1 MSVLFKCVKLR
12 KVYGGE
18 NSMTMDLFDQSPEEP
33 WAEPICD
40 GALVLRRFASAC
52 DAGLLKAIEQVAS
65 QAPFRHMQT
74 PGGHTM
80 SVAMTCCGD
89 WGWVTDTKGY
99 RYQHEDPVSGSPWPA
114 IPETFRS
121 LAIEAAARAGYAD
134 FDPDACLINRYLP
147 GAKMGLH
154 QDKDESDFSQPI
166 VSVSLGSA
174 IVFQFGG
181 HRRSDRPQK
190 VPLEHGDVVVWG
202 GSSRLRY
209 HGVLTLKSQ
218 EHPLTGAC
226 RYNLTFR
233 RAG

>member
-1 MSVLFKCVKLR
+1 
-12 KVYGGE
+12 
-18 NSMTMDLFDQSPEEP
+18 MTSDLFASIEKP
-33 WAEPICD
+33 WAEPLGD
-40 GALVLRRFASAC
+40 GAVVLRRFASA
-52 DAGLLKAIEQVAS
+52 
-65 QAPFRHMQT
+65 QAPALLDAISAVTEQAPLRQMQT

-80 SVAMTCCGD
+80 SAAMACCGT
-89 WGWVTDTKGY
+89 WGWVTDRKGY
-99 RYQHEDPVSGSPWPA
+99 RYQQTDPLTNRLWPRM
-114 IPETFRS
+114 PEPLYE
-121 LAIEAAARAGYAD
+121 LARDAARQAGYPD
-134 FDPDACLINRYLP
+134 FEPDACLINRYLP

-154 QDKDESDFSQPI
+154 QDKDETDFSQPI
-166 VSVSLGSA
+166 VSVSLGSP

-181 HRRSDRPQK
+181 DRRSDRPQR

-202 GSSRLRY
+202 GPSRLRY

>member
-18 NSMTMDLFDQSPEEP
+18 NSMTMDLFDQSPAEP
-33 WAEPICD
+33 WAEPICE

-52 DAGLLKAIEQVAS
+52 GSELLVEIEQVAA
-65 QAPFRHMQT
+65 QAPFRQMQT

-89 WGWVTDTKGY
+89 WGWVTDARGY
-99 RYQHEDPVSGSPWPA
+99 RYQQQDPVSGDPWPSM
-114 IPETFRS
+114 PEVFHK
-121 LAIEAAARAGYAD
+121 LAKDAAETAGYGG
-134 FDPDACLINRYLP
+134 FEPDSCLINRYLR

-154 QDKDESDFSQPI
+154 QDKDEDDFGHPI
-166 VSVSLGSA
+166 VSVSLGVPA
-174 IVFQFGG
+174 TFQFGG
-181 HRRSDRPQK
+181 LRRGDRPER

-202 GSSRLRY
+202 GPARLRY
-209 HGVLTLKSQ
+209 HGVLTLKAAD
-218 EHPLTGAC
+218 HPLTGVC

-233 RAG
+233 RAR